1 MNILIVEDDE
11 KMVHL
16 LSTGLKDRGVVSDSV
31 NNGQDAIE
39 RVRSHDYDV
48 IVLDIMLPGSMD
60 GFEVCKEIRKEKI
73 DTPIIMVTARESIED
88 RVRGLDAG
96 ADDYLPKPFSLAELL
111 ARLRALVRRGRALDQ
126 PVLQVADL
134 ILDPAKHVVERG
146 GRTIKLSKKEFRL
159 LEYLLRNKNR
169 VITRTMLIEHIW
181 GYKIDYTSKVVD
193 VYINYLRQKVDTGF
207 SQQLIQTVRGV
218 GYMIKD

>member
-1 MNILIVEDDE
+1 M
-11 KMVHL
+11 
-16 LSTGLKDRGVVSDSV
+16 
-31 NNGQDAIE
+31 
-39 RVRSHDYDV
+39 
-48 IVLDIMLPGSMD
+48 
-60 GFEVCKEIRKEKI
+60 
-73 DTPIIMVTARESIED
+73 
-88 RVRGLDAG
+88 
-96 ADDYLPKPFSLAELL
+96 
-111 ARLRALVRRGRALDQ
+111 RRGRALDQ